1 MILTGTDNF
10 ESLFTLNAHN
20 SAIID
25 AKFSSDGK
33 SFVTCGKD
41 QKVIYWSAP
50 DLTLVPEE
58 EEFSICEN
66 QFSDVEQKADES
78 IRESSLSQDKSQIR
92 TKKTKNKN
100 RNCTVHVVKS
110 NPLEEDAFH
119 QFLADATSSL
129 DKLMV
134 RLGKIAK
141 RAKQADERISTIES
155 KSK

>member
-1 MILTGTDNF
+1 M
-10 ESLFTLNAHN
+10 
-20 SAIID
+20 
-25 AKFSSDGK
+25 
-33 SFVTCGKD
+33 
-41 QKVIYWSAP
+41 IYWSAP
-50 DLTLVPEE
+50 DLTLAPEE
-58 EEFSICEN
+58 EESSICEN
-66 QFSDVEQKADES
+66 QFSKEEQKADES
-78 IRESSLSQDKSQIR
+78 FRESSLPQDKSQMR

-141 RAKQADERISTIES
+141 RAKQADERISKIES